1 MISILEIGE
10 MEFLMDMENLTMV
23 LQVIFQTIIFVIE
36 VLFLK
41 KRLVKDIQ
49 VNMKKVSEQ
58 VMVPT
63 TIQMED
69 HLLEH
74 FKMII
79 EKVLGS
85 CTTPKDSEEKA
96 DGFKINS

>member
-1 MISILEIGE
+1 
-10 MEFLMDMENLTMV
+10 
-23 LQVIFQTIIFVIE
+23 
-36 VLFLK
+36 
-41 KRLVKDIQ
+41 
-49 VNMKKVSEQ
+49 MKKVSEQ